1 MTYNEKEILD
11 NDKQIEQPQKT
22 ITNKLRAM
30 LDERGVNWD
39 YGITGATTTKFR
51 VNGVDLAFMP
61 MRDGFVCTTILTPEQ
76 VIAATLGHEEKVSN
90 FVWHLMAKKAPE
102 HGENNY
108 IVMDI
113 DGGLCLANY
122 FEGRGYTDG
131 YVWFRDTHGNYHHPS
146 QVLAWAEIPLL
157 EMIELLEMTE

>member
-39 YGITGATTTKFR
+39 YSITGATTTKFR
-51 VNGVDLAFMP
+51 INGVDLAFMP

-76 VIAATLGHEEKVSN
+76 VIAVTLDIETCKLVETKHERETSDEFGKYTFSYWAYDCSECGHENAEYGRFCAGCGKKV
-90 FVWHLMAKKAPE
+90 V
-102 HGENNY
+102 
-108 IVMDI
+108 D
-113 DGGLCLANY
+113 
-122 FEGRGYTDG
+122 
-131 YVWFRDTHGNYHHPS
+131 
-146 QVLAWAEIPLL
+146 
-157 EMIELLEMTE
+157 